1 MDEFQK
7 DFFTFRQN
15 EWEDYKSY
23 HPTIM
28 QGDLAD
34 PLYFDF
40 ISFCQSVVLAFSMRN
55 GLQDFIEKVG
65 ADGETLVVRRNEIYK
80 DNKQLPTIH
89 AQMTGTYFCFPLIVF
104 FLPLI

>member
-1 MDEFQK
+1 
-7 DFFTFRQN
+7 
-15 EWEDYKSY
+15 
-23 HPTIM
+23 M

-65 ADGETLVVRRNEIYK
+65 AEGETLVVRRNEIYK

-89 AQMTGTYFCFPLIVF
+89 AQLTGTLSSSPSLVLTYPYLPHCSILIST
-104 FLPLI
+104 LDDSNR